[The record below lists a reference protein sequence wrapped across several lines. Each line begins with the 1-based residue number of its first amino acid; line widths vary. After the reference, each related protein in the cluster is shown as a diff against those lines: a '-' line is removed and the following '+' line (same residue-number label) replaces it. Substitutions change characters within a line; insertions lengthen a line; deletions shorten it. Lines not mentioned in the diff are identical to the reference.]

1 VDTNLNVDL
10 YTSIQLNERTYID
23 TKVMDIGLWFIFN
36 FINEMK
42 EDGQTVVGFL
52 GLLVGDRLTAHT

>member
-1 VDTNLNVDL
+1 
-10 YTSIQLNERTYID
+10 
-23 TKVMDIGLWFIFN
+23 MDIGLWFIFN

>member
-36 FINEMK
+36 FINEMN

-52 GLLVGDRLTAHT
+52 GLLVGDRPTAHT